1 MFNHFRQPQLPQ
13 YPVGG
18 WFFREFNV
26 QISPTVPSQVYPKKF
41 PKKLA
46 ANVQV
51 FMKKGKFGTPQPVTV
66 AGFCS
71 KVEYLLTAS

>member
-1 MFNHFRQPQLPQ
+1 MFNHFRPPQLPQ

-26 QISPTVPSQVYPKKF
+26 QISPTVLSQVYPKKF

-46 ANVQV
+46 ANV
-51 FMKKGKFGTPQPVTV
+51 
-66 AGFCS
+66 
-71 KVEYLLTAS
+71 KVLARVGDLETFRP